1 MIKQIIAFL
10 SNLKCKLQCCF
21 KSNCSVNDSVNT
33 NEEIE
38 LNYKFST
45 QV

>member
-21 KSNCSVNDSVNT
+21 KSNCSVNDSVT
-33 NEEIE
+33 YNEE